1 MEITIVGSGHGGC
14 AMAAVQAMRGHRVNI
29 IKLSSAIHNENFS
42 TLQQDRRIR
51 LLGKEGEGEF
61 ALGKVTNDPGEA
73 IPEAE
78 LVLVYYVANYH
89 PMVAERLAPHLHR
102 DQCVVLNPGYAGS
115 LLFEKAMSAAGN
127 HSVPLFAE
135 FETLPYSSRIEQPGC
150 VRIES
155 LNVRHPF
162 AAYHSSRSQEFIER
176 FTPVLGEC
184 PPRKHVLEVALHN
197 PNLIIHTTGVLM
209 NAALVENKER
219 PFHMYRD
226 GFPPSLWNMIKRLDE
241 EKMNVLE
248 KLGASRVPYFDEFR
262 VRTFKEH
269 EDVRFEEGF
278 KHYASEAPNG
288 PFSIDHRYVTED
300 VPISRDSLQECGARS
315 PGDSLVW
322 GPTPRGDDHGLCGSR
337 AVPLQRT
344 GLQALPGRRGEA
356 RAGAGSSSIGAD
368 RRQSPAVSD
377 HRAAH
382 FWARKGAQTHLFAR
396 VVRPGTSCSLRLRG
410 SSCSLGSQGGWKEL
424 RGR

>member
-42 TLQQDRRIR
+42 TLQQDGRIR

-127 HSVPLFAE
+127 RSVPLFAE
-135 FETLPYSSRIEQPGC
+135 FETLPYSCRIEQPGS

-155 LNVRHPF
+155 VNVRHPF
-162 AAYHSSRSQEFIER
+162 AAYPSSRSKEFVER

-197 PNLIIHTTGVLM
+197 PNLIIHSTGVLM
-209 NAALVENKER
+209 NVALVENKEQ

-248 KLGASRVPYFDEFR
+248 KLGAPRVPYFDEFR
-262 VRTFKEH
+262 ARTFKEH

-300 VPISRDSLQECGARS
+300 VPMGLALMHSLGKAAGVATPVCE
-315 PGDSLVW
+315 SLI
-322 GPTPRGDDHGLCGSR
+322 HI
-337 AVPLQRT
+337 AN
-344 GLQALPGRRGEA
+344 ALLPQY
-356 RAGAGSSSIGAD
+356 D
-368 RRQSPAVSD
+368 
-377 HRAAH
+377 
-382 FWARKGAQTHLFAR
+382 FWADAR
-396 VVRPGTSCSLRLRG
+396 TLESLWDGSLESLLEAMTS
-410 SSCSLGSQGGWKEL
+410 
-424 RGR
+424 